1 MLSSAWV
8 IKWSELKIIDELAQG
23 AYGKVFR
30 GTLRGR
36 FKVAIKLMFD
46 SSDAPLNEDAEIR
59 ILQRAR
65 HPRLVMF
72 FGCGKNDQHTF
83 IVLEFMDRGSLE
95 DLIQATHTAS
105 SSTLKSSFSW
115 PIRLQLLHDVAIGMR
130 FLHNLHKGCIHR
142 DLKSANILLAVEN
155 ENEELRAK
163 VADFGLSRFIDKGAK
178 DEQHRR
184 FKDMLVASLS
194 TESSNTS
201 RGSVDQG
208 EFPTDAGAGDEEEGF
223 MKNLSTNSS
232 VTMTCGAGTPVYMAP
247 ETWACMVRGSG
258 VKHLSNKIDVY
269 AFAVIMW
276 EVLERQRPWSDI
288 NFTYKIK
295 KRVMKGRRPPYSEKP
310 HPDSRGST
318 EPRNFT
324 KLLELCWDNDPHDR
338 PTFATIRDTMDPW
351 LEKKNVKYRRQKE
364 EKENRAIRAEAFRLN
379 TEATLRRLRRAKV
392 KKEIALVV
400 CIVNQ
405 NIDNVRVVE
414 RCCDTFA
421 ALACLAEC
429 KLKVLKGGAIDATLL
444 AMKRFES
451 ELKVQESGA
460 LAIAFAMHNSPLNKI
475 ACFERGCVDLLLD
488 LTETFPA
495 SSVIQRARSIIFDD
509 FHRLQLHPTDQKLRD
524 LGRDATALIRSAT
537 ERRSLLHL
545 FCFDLNTVERD
556 IWRVRS
562 ITAKDVIACRRFFA
576 QGNGRL
582 LQNVRDFELRVN
594 NLIAPRKCSRKQ
606 LYDMVALTKC
616 GTSKTK
622 RESKKR
628 GGDVGKHNEM
638 AGGAFD
644 CEVFVRRMTSAAKP
658 LAPQWARLLMLRILL
673 RENARS

>member
-1 MLSSAWV
+1 MNALRRQDEIRRKKIVAKCVAW
-8 IKWSELKIIDELAQG
+8 
-23 AYGKVFR
+23 
-30 GTLRGR
+30 GR
-36 FKVAIKLMFD
+36 FSEKGDKHFEKESQRCPTCKSKFNAWAKKKNCSVCAKVHCEDCLRVEDLRDVDEYPHICRLCAPHLDAIKC
-46 SSDAPLNEDAEIR
+46 AVGKRKRNE
-59 ILQRAR
+59 
-65 HPRLVMF
+65 
-72 FGCGKNDQHTF
+72 F
-83 IVLEFMDRGSLE
+83 I
-95 DLIQATHTAS
+95 AAS
-105 SSTLKSSFSW
+105 
-115 PIRLQLLHDVAIGMR
+115 RLQSLARGVLTRKQTNV
-130 FLHNLHKGCIHR
+130 
-142 DLKSANILLAVEN
+142 LLAE
-155 ENEELRAK
+155 
-163 VADFGLSRFIDKGAK
+163 
-178 DEQHRR
+178 
-184 FKDMLVASLS
+184 
-194 TESSNTS
+194 
-201 RGSVDQG
+201 
-208 EFPTDAGAGDEEEGF
+208 
-223 MKNLSTNSS
+223 
-232 VTMTCGAGTPVYMAP
+232 
-247 ETWACMVRGSG
+247 
-258 VKHLSNKIDVY
+258 
-269 AFAVIMW
+269 
-276 EVLERQRPWSDI
+276 
-288 NFTYKIK
+288 
-295 KRVMKGRRPPYSEKP
+295 
-310 HPDSRGST
+310 
-318 EPRNFT
+318 
-324 KLLELCWDNDPHDR
+324 
-338 PTFATIRDTMDPW
+338 
-351 LEKKNVKYRRQKE
+351 YRRQKE

-414 RCCDTFA
+414 MCCDTFA

-628 GGDVGKHNEM
+628 NVDVGKNNEM
-638 AGGAFD
+638 VGGAFD